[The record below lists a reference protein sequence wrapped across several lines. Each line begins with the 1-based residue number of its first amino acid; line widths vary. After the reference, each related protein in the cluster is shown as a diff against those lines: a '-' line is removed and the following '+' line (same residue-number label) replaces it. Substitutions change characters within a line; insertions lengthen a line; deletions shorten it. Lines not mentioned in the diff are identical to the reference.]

1 VHDAAARSAGEP
13 GLSRTPTSAPG
24 SVRIAPSILSADFG
38 RLAEEVR
45 AVEAAGADWIHVD
58 VMDGRF
64 VPNITIG
71 PLVARAVRAA
81 TRLPIDVHLMIVEP
95 ERYVADFAKAGADV
109 ISVHV
114 EASPHL
120 HRTLQ
125 QIRALGVKAGVV
137 LNPHT
142 PEESIRYVLGDLDLV
157 LVMSVNPGF
166 GGQSFIPTALGKLA
180 ALRRMIDDR
189 GLQVDLEVDGGVA
202 PATAPSVIAAGAR
215 VLVAGSAVFGA
226 ATGEAEELGFDER
239 VERYRA
245 AIRALRPPPSD
256 PSSPEPR

>member
-1 VHDAAARSAGEP
+1 VAAA
-13 GLSRTPTSAPG
+13 LL
-24 SVRIAPSILSADFG
+24 IAPSILSADFG
-38 RLAEEVR
+38 CLVEEVR

-71 PLVARAVRAA
+71 PVVVEAVRRA
-81 TRLPIDVHLMIVEP
+81 TKLTIDVHLMIVEP
-95 ERYVADFAKAGADV
+95 ERYVDEFRKAGADR

-125 QIRALGVKAGVV
+125 HLRSIGARAGVV

-142 PEESIRYVLGDLDLV
+142 SEEAIRYVLGDLDLV

-166 GGQSFIPTALGKLA
+166 GGQSFIPSVLPKLR
-180 ALRRMIDDR
+180 ALRAAIDAD
-189 GLQVDLEVDGGVA
+189 GLDVALEVDGGVS
-202 PATAPSVIAAGAR
+202 PATASAVVAAGAR
-215 VLVAGSAVFGA
+215 VLVAGSAVFGVV
-226 ATGEAEELGFDER
+226 EHHEKISFDER
-239 VERYRA
+239 VARYAVAIDRIRLA
-245 AIRALRPPPSD
+245 A
-256 PSSPEPR
+256 SSP